1 MQVKQ
6 DIIEILR
13 NKQKSINK
21 NIENIIIGIEEK
33 FNIENMT
40 KIEKW
45 MYEFSV
51 AVEFIEKTID
61 FHLIMKIL
69 LY

>member
-13 NKQKSINK
+13 NKQESINK

-45 MYEFSV
+45 MYEFLV
-51 AVEFIEKTID
+51 AVKFIEKKKTGFPSD
-61 FHLIMKIL
+61 
-69 LY
+69 Y